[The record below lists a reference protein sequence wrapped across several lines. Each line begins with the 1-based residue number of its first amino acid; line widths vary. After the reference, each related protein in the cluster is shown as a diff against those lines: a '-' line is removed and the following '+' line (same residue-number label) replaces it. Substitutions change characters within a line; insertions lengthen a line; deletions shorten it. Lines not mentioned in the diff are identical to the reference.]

1 MEQYLRLLRDSQM
14 VLVLQH
20 NNLTVAEFIKV
31 RADIAAIKL
40 PEPGMEPAELHVVR
54 AGVMKAA
61 CNQLAHSNQAL
72 AQLQPVF
79 SGPIALLTCS
89 HLSPP
94 YLSALLNV
102 VDRALGR
109 VPPRAPPAGTPF
121 PETASA
127 NPRLVPLAALLEG
140 NKLMHIPATRDI
152 GRIATLAQLRAQI
165 IGLVSAPGQQLAG
178 VLSQAAGSQLALTLE
193 GRKRDLEAKQSS
205 T

>member
-1 MEQYLRLLRDSQM
+1 MI
-14 VLVLQH
+14 VVLQH

-31 RADIAAIKL
+31 RADIAALKL
-40 PEPGMEPAELHVVR
+40 PEEGMEPARLQVVR
-54 AGVMKAA
+54 SGLMKAA
-61 CNQLAHSNQAL
+61 SNQLSHSNQAL

-109 VPPRAPPAGTPF
+109 VPPRAPPAGKPF
-121 PETASA
+121 PEVAPA

-140 NKLMHIPATRDI
+140 NKLMHIPSTRDV
-152 GRIATLAQLRAQI
+152 GRMGTLDQLRAQI
-165 IGLVSAPGQQLAG
+165 VGLVSAPGQQLAG

-193 GRKRDLEAKQSS
+193 GRKRDLEAKQSA
-205 T
+205 